1 MYQGVHNVAATPE
14 IPRRLPR
21 GTHGL
26 DRRLVVASQ
35 RTRLLEAVGRAVA
48 EKGYADT
55 TIDDIVRGAGVSKKT
70 FYEHFSDKEDCFVAA
85 YEAAAGQLF
94 ERVREAQLRNPDDDW
109 LGRTRAGIVAY
120 LRWLAAEPALARVFL
135 IEVGAAGPRAAES
148 RERLRD
154 RYAELIGRLQQEA
167 RADFPELPELPAQI
181 FHAVVAAVDDI
192 VVREIREGGAEDLLR
207 LEPILRYL
215 QVALLAGPEVAARSA
230 DLGQ

>member
-1 MYQGVHNVAATPE
+1 M
-14 IPRRLPR
+14 
-21 GTHGL
+21 
-26 DRRLVVASQ
+26 VASQ

-70 FYEHFSDKEDCFVAA
+70 FYEHFSDKEDCFVVGLRGRRRAA
-85 YEAAAGQLF
+85 LRAGPRRAARDP
-94 ERVREAQLRNPDDDW
+94 EDDW
-109 LGRTRAGIVAY
+109 LERTRAGIDAY

-167 RADFPELPELPAQI
+167 RAEFPELPELPAEI
-181 FHAVVAAVDDI
+181 FHALVAAVDDI

-230 DLGQ
+230 DVP

>member
-1 MYQGVHNVAATPE
+1 MAATPE

-35 RTRLLEAVGRAVA
+35 RERLLEAVGRAVA
-48 EKGYADT
+48 AKGYGDT

-85 YEAAAGQLF
+85 YEAAAEQLF
-94 ERVREAQLRNPDDDW
+94 ERVRDAQLRDPEDDW
-109 LGRTRAGIVAY
+109 LARTRAGITAY

-207 LEPILRYL
+207 LEPVLRYL
-215 QVALLAGPEVAARSA
+215 QVALLAGPEVAARDA
-230 DLGQ
+230 Q